1 MPLSR
6 RHGAWRR
13 TALWLALGLVLA
25 GVGTLKWPLPEWR
38 TGRQSVAP
46 LALSSGD
53 QFSTAAQ
60 RIWIDTDAACGT
72 APRADPDDCLA
83 ILLLAAAPQ
92 LQWAGISTVFGNAA
106 LDITDRTT
114 RQLVAALSAS
124 QPMPAVHAGA
134 AKPLPVVE
142 LTERPAA
149 RALREALQ
157 QGRLT
162 IVALGPLTNVAAAL
176 QGRPDL
182 QQRVE
187 RLVAVMGRRPGH
199 LFHPAEGAPGAM
211 LFGHGPVFRDLNV
224 VSDPH
229 AAAAVVRMSMPLV
242 LVPYDAARH
251 VELTAADLARLRSRG
266 GAQAWV
272 AERATG
278 WLDHWRRDIGRS
290 GFYPFDL
297 LAASFALRP
306 DLHRCASVSVRV
318 GTDSTLWPPFRAQHA
333 LLAGPHPNSTSGTSL
348 AEGSAVYC
356 PGVADG
362 LHAWLASHLG
372 SP

>member
-1 MPLSR
+1 MPLSP
-6 RHGAWRR
+6 RHGGWRR
-13 TALWLALGLVLA
+13 TALWFALGLVVA
-25 GVGTLKWPLPEWR
+25 AVGTLTWPLPEWR
-38 TGRQSVAP
+38 TGRQHVAP
-46 LALSSGD
+46 LALSTGD
-53 QFSTAAQ
+53 HFSTAAQ
-60 RIWIDTDAACGT
+60 RIWVDTDAACGT

-83 ILLLAAAPQ
+83 LLLLAGASQ
-92 LQWAGISTVFGNAA
+92 SQWAGISTVFGNAA

-114 RQLVAALSAS
+114 RQLVAALSAL

-134 AKPLPVVE
+134 AQPSPAVDPV
-142 LTERPAA
+142 ERPAA

-199 LFHPAEGAPGAM
+199 LFHPSEGAPGAM
-211 LFGHGPVFRDLNV
+211 LLGHGPVFRDLNV

-266 GAQAWV
+266 GAPAWV

-278 WLDHWRRDIGRS
+278 WLDYWRDDIGRS

-318 GTDSTLWPPFRAQHA
+318 GTDPTLWPPFRRQHA
-333 LLAGPHPNSTSGTSL
+333 LLAGPHAKGLSGTTL

-362 LHAWLASHLG
+362 LHAWLAARLG
-372 SP
+372 GS

>member
-1 MPLSR
+1 
-6 RHGAWRR
+6 
-13 TALWLALGLVLA
+13 
-25 GVGTLKWPLPEWR
+25 
-38 TGRQSVAP
+38 
-46 LALSSGD
+46 
-53 QFSTAAQ
+53 
-60 RIWIDTDAACGT
+60 
-72 APRADPDDCLA
+72 
-83 ILLLAAAPQ
+83 
-92 LQWAGISTVFGNAA
+92 VFGNAA
-106 LDITDRTT
+106 LDITDGTT

-134 AKPLPVVE
+134 AKASPAAD
-142 LTERPAA
+142 LTDRPAA
-149 RALREALQ
+149 RALRGALQ

-162 IVALGPLTNVAAAL
+162 IVALGPLSNVAAAL

-266 GAQAWV
+266 GAHAWV
-272 AERATG
+272 AERTAD
-278 WLDHWRRDIGRS
+278 WLDHWRHNIGRS

-318 GTDSTLWPPFRAQHA
+318 GTDSTLWPPLRAQHA
-333 LLAGPHPNSTSGTSL
+333 LLAGPHPGSTSGTSL
-348 AEGSAVYC
+348 AEGPAVYC
-356 PGVADG
+356 PDVADG
-362 LHAWLASHLG
+362 LQAWLVSRLG
-372 SP
+372 GS